1 YFQPWTM
8 EAFTAAGCGAQT
20 CDPLWTTD
28 LQGAMF
34 TPAVSGS
41 TLVVPVNQEGYP
53 STEGYLQAVGAPSG
67 AVLWTE
73 WLDKI
78 GYSAV
83 TANGVAY
90 VAASD
95 QRLYA
100 IRPSDGS
107 VLWSS
112 SQLGQP
118 FEFTAAD
125 TPVIVNG

>member
-1 YFQPWTM
+1 
-8 EAFTAAGCGAQT
+8 
-20 CDPLWTTD
+20 
-28 LQGAMF
+28 MF

-125 TPVIVNG
+125 TPVIVNGMVYVGGGDGSLYAFGL

>member
-1 YFQPWTM
+1 MIRRCDDHLNQPGQNLRK
-8 EAFTAAGCGAQT
+8 A
-20 CDPLWTTD
+20 
-28 LQGAMF
+28 
-34 TPAVSGS
+34 SGS
-41 TLVVPVNQEGYP
+41 AHRLP
-53 STEGYLQAVGAPSG
+53 SQTVTIF
-67 AVLWTE
+67 VH
-73 WLDKI
+73 
-78 GYSAV
+78 SAV

-125 TPVIVNG
+125 TPVIVNGMVYVGGGDGSLYAFGL